1 MKLTL
6 LLVTLQATYQTHN
19 IKRNILQETRR
30 KAGFVFLALKLKL
43 DTPSPRSETISSMI
57 ILGSTVEQ
65 ATTIENDKVE
75 SPKAMLWNL
84 MFNVI
89 IPALILTKLSGDQYL
104 GRVWALVIALLFP
117 FTYGSLELIKNK
129 KWNFI
134 SILGLVSVL
143 LTGGLA
149 LFKLDGIWFAVKEA
163 SIPAV
168 IGIAVL
174 ALHNTKYSVF
184 KVLMFSPKIFKIDL
198 VNQSLS
204 EKGNENNFEK
214 LLFKSNLL
222 FASSFLLSS
231 ILNFVLA
238 VIMLKSPTGTEA
250 FNKELGEMTF
260 VSYFVIMVP
269 CMIVLI
275 GTFWFL
281 ISGIKKLTGLDFEEI
296 VVDQAKK

>member
-1 MKLTL
+1 
-6 LLVTLQATYQTHN
+6 
-19 IKRNILQETRR
+19 
-30 KAGFVFLALKLKL
+30 
-43 DTPSPRSETISSMI
+43 
-57 ILGSTVEQ
+57 
-65 ATTIENDKVE
+65 
-75 SPKAMLWNL
+75 MLWNL
-84 MFNVI
+84 AFNVI
-89 IPALILTKLSGDQYL
+89 IPALILTKLSGDANL
-104 GRVWALVIALLFP
+104 GRVWALVVALLFP
-117 FTYGSLELIKNK
+117 FTYGTIELIIKK

-174 ALHNTKYSVF
+174 VLHNTKFSVF
-184 KVLMFSPKIFKIDL
+184 KVLMFSPKIFKVDL
-198 VNQSLS
+198 VNERLEQKNNL
-204 EKGNENNFEK
+204 NNFEK
-214 LLFKSNLL
+214 LLFRSNLM

-238 VIMLKSPTGTEA
+238 VIMLTSPTGTEA

-269 CMIVLI
+269 CMVVLI
-275 GTFWFL
+275 GTFWYL
-281 ISGIKKLTGLDFEEI
+281 ISGIKKLTSLDFEEI
-296 VVDQAKK
+296 VIEQGKK